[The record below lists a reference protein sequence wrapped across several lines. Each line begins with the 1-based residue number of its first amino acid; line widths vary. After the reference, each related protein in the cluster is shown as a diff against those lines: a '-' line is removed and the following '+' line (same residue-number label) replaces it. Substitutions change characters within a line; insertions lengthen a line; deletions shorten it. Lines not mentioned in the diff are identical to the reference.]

1 MPNSRNC
8 AGGVHPSNGPCA
20 SLPIMGSEGNLA
32 SLSSPPDPLIG
43 RTLAVVRQR
52 PRPQLRL
59 FFVIAAACL
68 AVSMLLTV
76 GAWAW
81 TSRFPTPALVVT
93 PALILV
99 SLFAS
104 ANGVWNRPPL
114 VVGEGGFEARW
125 TLKRLQVVTWDEVV
139 ALVRDGNTL
148 RVDLRDRKRFLQRRA
163 GRTAFLRMPF
173 RYPSLPLTMFDLP
186 PTDVADLMLSSFDVW
201 KARER

>member
-1 MPNSRNC
+1 MPNSRTC

-43 RTLAVVRQR
+43 RTLAVVRRR
-52 PRPQLRL
+52 PQPQLRL
-59 FFVIAAACL
+59 LFVISTACI
-68 AVSMLLTV
+68 AVVMLLALGV
-76 GAWAW
+76 WAG
-81 TSRFPTPALVVT
+81 TGHFPAPTLVVT
-93 PALILV
+93 PALV
-99 SLFAS
+99 AVGLFAS
-104 ANGVWNRPPL
+104 ADRVWGRPPL
-114 VVGEGGFEARW
+114 VVGEDGFEARW
-125 TLKRLQVVTWDEVV
+125 TLKRLQVVTWDEVA

-186 PTDVADLMLSSFDVW
+186 PTDVADLMLSSYEVW
-201 KARER
+201 KARKR